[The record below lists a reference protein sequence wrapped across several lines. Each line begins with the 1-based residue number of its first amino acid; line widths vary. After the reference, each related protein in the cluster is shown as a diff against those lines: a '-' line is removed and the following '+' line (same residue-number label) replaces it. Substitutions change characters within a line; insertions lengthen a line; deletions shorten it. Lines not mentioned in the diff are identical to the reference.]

1 MTDVCDIMA
10 AVRTDLTSVGFT
22 TDLWTSRANDS
33 YISLTAS
40 FIDKYFTLH
49 RWTPYIKPFPHRHQG
64 VTISI
69 GLDSM
74 IEGLGFHQGEIDL
87 FSVNDNA
94 ANMKVAIKESKYL
107 KQYLCDIHTLQL
119 AVTDTFSSV
128 PGMKAVLEK
137 K

>member
-1 MTDVCDIMA
+1 
-10 AVRTDLTSVGFT
+10 
-22 TDLWTSRANDS
+22 
-33 YISLTAS
+33 
-40 FIDKYFTLH
+40 
-49 RWTPYIKPFPHRHQG
+49 
-64 VTISI
+64 
-69 GLDSM
+69 M

-128 PGMKAVLEK
+128 PGMKAVLDK
-137 K
+137 SKSIAAFTK